1 MFLKILAA
9 IAGGIPLTLAI
20 TAAALLIGL
29 VLGIPLALALRSPH
43 VLLRAPV
50 RAVVNLIRAVPTLV
64 WIFVLYFGVSIGYF
78 HFEPLQAAI
87 VVLGASTACYLAEV
101 YRSSFEAVPSGQ
113 YEASRSLGLSRFH
126 ELVYVI
132 FPQVLRIAVPG
143 ISTFALTLIKDSSI
157 PSVIGVNEITHRTTA
172 AARSTGQGL
181 VAYVAAGALYLGLS
195 IILAFALR
203 ALDARL
209 KKEGVR

>member
-9 IAGGIPLTLAI
+9 IAGGIPPTLAI

-50 RAVVNLIRAVPTLV
+50 RAVVNLIRAVPVLV

-78 HFEPLQAAI
+78 HFEPPQAAI
-87 VVLGASTACYLAEV
+87 VVLGASTACYLAEI
-101 YRSSFEAVPSGQ
+101 YHSSFETVPSGQ

-126 ELVYVI
+126 QLVYVI
-132 FPQVLRIAVPG
+132 FPQVLRIAVPA
-143 ISTFALTLIKDSSI
+143 ISTFALTLVKDSSI

-181 VAYVAAGALYLGLS
+181 VAYLAAGALYLVLS
-195 IILAFALR
+195 VILAFALR
-203 ALDARL
+203 ALDSRL
-209 KKEGVR
+209 KKDGVR